1 MEAVVGRIGPHGDLD
16 ETQVIALSPMEQ
28 QGSIVLFG
36 KDFAP
41 LTTGRLGF
49 AARISPNHFQDPL
62 NRPCNSPMKWITGGN

>member
-1 MEAVVGRIGPHGDLD
+1 ML
-16 ETQVIALSPMEQ
+16 
-28 QGSIVLFG
+28 VLVLVDVLYAPDKFQFIKLESYQRHRLMVYFG

-49 AARISPNHFQDPL
+49 AARISPNHFHDPL